1 MAATWAD
8 PTTTW
13 STTLWAWDGTS
24 LGAAPVVPPAAV
36 GSANHPGP
44 LHPEPLTPITVNA
57 VASAHLGTL
66 QAHAVARVTVRVED
80 ELLVLGAI

>member
-1 MAATWAD
+1 MLATWAD
-8 PTTTW
+8 TTATW
-13 STTLWAWDGTS
+13 ADTRWAWDGTALTS
-24 LGAAPVVPPAAV
+24 PAGPPIRP
-36 GSANHPGP
+36 NHPGP
-44 LHPEPLTPITVNA
+44 LHPEALIPITVNA